1 MGNHPISSASDDA
14 RDRYWRAVAAED
26 KRLGDRIAEIRRQQ
40 DVGMFTVAEAAD
52 ERIRAMEQHLAAT
65 KELRVRLL
73 GGS

>member
-1 MGNHPISSASDDA
+1 
-14 RDRYWRAVAAED
+14 
-26 KRLGDRIAEIRRQQ
+26 
-40 DVGMFTVAEAAD
+40 MFTVAEAAD